1 MIATS
6 ASVRAVTSVDLRVQ
20 MSTAWLVTVGVAA
33 AVVLAF
39 VGAPQSL
46 DMIFLVGP
54 DSPKMVGGQLAA
66 AAAGAVA
73 TAVAILLDRY
83 WPWLLAVGSVGVLVA
98 HVFRS
103 PAPGQAL
110 ITVRVPG
117 GNTPAPALPVSP
129 AWAAVVLA
137 CAGLLVVGLLAVA
150 RELLRTSRLGAS
162 LAGLAGCA
170 GYFGASVVGRL
181 RGAEP
186 VVRIVVLGVAAG
198 LIVLVVARLLGPRG
212 KPDAPDPEQGD
223 ASDVTTSLE
232 PPDPVRR
239 LRIGAAVAVL
249 FPVLPTV
256 LTAFTGEWVFGTVAG
271 GLAGLVVLG
280 VALVASA
287 PAGVPGV
294 VAVAACSLVLAAPV
308 VILFLIYDV
317 VGGQVWYAW
326 PVALGGVLL
335 GAAVAARRGPVAAVL
350 VAAAALPMIALA
362 ERLGGDRRTLAELVI
377 WSFLL
382 LTMAAVAAT
391 VGTAA
396 GTPALRDGLP
406 ALGGLVT
413 AGAVGVEGSL
423 SLLWASSNGRA
434 DLAKVAGPA
443 GQWVAVVLMVAAA
456 ALLFLLVRFERA
468 VSHQPV
474 QR

>member
-1 MIATS
+1 
-6 ASVRAVTSVDLRVQ
+6 
-20 MSTAWLVTVGVAA
+20 MSTGWLVTVGVAA

-83 WPWLLAVGSVGVLVA
+83 WPWLLAVGSAGVLVA
-98 HVFRS
+98 HVIRS

-117 GNTPAPALPVSP
+117 GNTPAPAPPVGP

-186 VVRIVVLGVAAG
+186 VVRIVVLAVAAG
-198 LIVLVVARLLGPRG
+198 LMVLATSRLLGSRG
-212 KPDAPDPEQGD
+212 DQGAADGLAQLPGGPDP
-223 ASDVTTSLE
+223 A
-232 PPDPVRR
+232 RW

-326 PVALGGVLL
+326 PIALGGVLL
-335 GAAVAARRGPVAAVL
+335 GAAVAARRGPVAAV
-350 VAAAALPMIALA
+350 VVVAAALPMIALA
-362 ERLGGDRRTLAELVI
+362 EKLGGDGTLAELVI

-391 VGTAA
+391 IGTAA

-413 AGAVGVEGSL
+413 AGAVGVEASL
-423 SLLWASSNGRA
+423 SLLWAGANGRA
-434 DLAKVAGPA
+434 DLSKVAGPA
-443 GQWVAVVLMVAAA
+443 GQWTAVVLMVAAA
-456 ALLFLLVRFERA
+456 ALMFLLVRFERRE
-468 VSHQPV
+468 SHQPV
-474 QR
+474 SP

>member
-1 MIATS
+1 MATS
-6 ASVRAVTSVDLRVQ
+6 DTVHPVTSLELRGRV
-20 MSTAWLVTVGVAA
+20 STGWLVTAGIAG

-54 DSPKMVGGQLAA
+54 DSPTLGGQLGVAV
-66 AAAGAVA
+66 AGAVA

-83 WPWLLAVGSVGVLVA
+83 WPWLLAIGSVGVLVA
-98 HVFRS
+98 YVIQS
-103 PAPGQAL
+103 PPPGQAL

-117 GNTPAPALPVSP
+117 GNVPAQRLPVST

-150 RELLRTSRLGAS
+150 REVLRTSRLGAS

-186 VVRIVVLGVAAG
+186 VVRIVVLVVAAG
-198 LIVLVVARLLGPRG
+198 LVVLAVARLLGSRV
-212 KPDAPDPEQGD
+212 DPDPE
-223 ASDVTTSLE
+223 AAEVITSLE
-232 PPDPVRR
+232 PADPVRW

-249 FPVLPTV
+249 FPVLPTLLTV
-256 LTAFTGEWVFGTVAG
+256 LTGKWVFGTVTG
-271 GLAGLVVLG
+271 GLAGLVVFG
-280 VALVASA
+280 VALVAA
-287 PAGVPGV
+287 VPAGAPGV

-317 VGGQVWYAW
+317 AGGQVWYAW
-326 PVALGGVLL
+326 PIALAGVLL
-335 GAAVAARRGPVAAVL
+335 GAVVGAWRRPGAAIM

-362 ERLGGDRRTLAELVI
+362 ERLGGDHRSLAELVI

-382 LTMAAVAAT
+382 LSMAAVAAT

-396 GTPALRDGLP
+396 ATPALRDGLP
-406 ALGGLVT
+406 ALGGLIT

-423 SLLWASSNGRA
+423 SLLWAGANERA
-434 DLAKVAGPA
+434 DLGKVAGPT
-443 GQWVAVVLMVAAA
+443 GQWAAVVLMGAAA
-456 ALLFLLVRFERA
+456 VLLFLLVRFERSVPPA
-468 VSHQPV
+468 G
-474 QR
+474 